1 MPFTAR
7 GSGEAS
13 RSPTAQAGS
22 RSGAGGGLW
31 SGYPP
36 AEVQGRWRGCSWA
49 PIVLITAAMRVVSC
63 FPVLPG
69 PHSVP
74 PGGYTGFC
82 KQKCMRVSS
91 SAVLAPQEGGT
102 SQDTATARKHSHF
115 FLFVQLLCLSG
126 ASYLLSPVSLTTSPT
141 AWTRI
146 FFPF

>member
-13 RSPTAQAGS
+13 ESPTAQAGS

-36 AEVQGRWRGCSWA
+36 AEVPGRWRGCSWA
-49 PIVLITAAMRVVSC
+49 PIVVITAAMRVVSC

-74 PGGYTGFC
+74 TGGYTGFC
-82 KQKCMRVSS
+82 KQKCTRVSS
-91 SAVLAPQEGGT
+91 SAVLAPQ
-102 SQDTATARKHSHF
+102 DTATARKRCHF

-126 ASYLLSPVSLTTSPT
+126 GSYLLSPVSLTTSPT
-141 AWTRI
+141 TWTRI
-146 FFPF
+146 FFPFYG